1 MTERHIGLDIGSF
14 AIRAAEVTVE
24 DGAAVLHRFAQLT
37 LPARSVVEGEVVDPA
52 AVANAIREL
61 WIKGS
66 FKSDK
71 VVVGISSP
79 RVKVRQAEVPDLDPA
94 DVRAAL
100 RYEAQDLIPLSEDDA
115 VVDFLVQDRFQRDGN
130 DMLRVLVGAAPRS
143 DIDKTLAAVTEAGL
157 EVEAVDLVPFALV
170 RALAGRPGT
179 TAAGEGEIIVSVG
192 AGLTSVVVQVDGIP
206 QLMRTTPGGGTTITE
221 ALADHLSLSYEQ
233 AEAIKRTA
241 SRTTADGR
249 TAVALIEDEL
259 DATVRE
265 IVGSVDYFLAQTPDT
280 DVHRIVLTGA
290 GAQVR
295 GLRERIEHESNL
307 EVVPADALR
316 NVVIG
321 KTDLTPEQLVAA
333 STTMAG
339 PIGLAMAPAMPEAT
353 RLAALLPA
361 SYVQRMARRRETKI
375 GLIAVA
381 CLALVLLAV
390 WGQRS
395 ITLRSARADVSRVQH
410 RERLLASRD
419 ARYGPFGA
427 AENDL
432 IRRTAIVRA
441 SLASDTDAAALLD
454 QISTAL
460 PPDVW
465 IQSVAIVTAGAK
477 AGGSASFTL
486 GGVDESSAAHWL
498 TKMRALDGVFTQ
510 VSLQGLSGDPTGRS
524 GVRFTSQ
531 AVLAA
536 GLGSH
541 RADQFGLPK

>member
-79 RVKVRQAEVPDLDPA
+79 RVKVRQAEVPDLEPA

-100 RYEAQDLIPLSEDDA
+100 RYEAQDLIPLSEEDA
-115 VVDFLVQDRFQRDGN
+115 VVDYLVQDRFRRDGN

-143 DIDKTLAAVTEAGL
+143 DIDRTLAAVTDAGL

-179 TAAGEGEIIVSVG
+179 AEAGEGEIIVSVG

-221 ALADHLSLSYEQ
+221 ALAGHLGLTYEQ

-295 GLRERIEHESNL
+295 GLRERIAHESNL

-361 SYVQRMARRRETKI
+361 SYVQRMARRRETKL

-419 ARYGPFGA
+419 ARYGPFA
-427 AENDL
+427 TAESDL
-432 IRRTAIVRA
+432 IRRTGIVRA

-454 QISTAL
+454 QISAVL

-477 AGGSASFTL
+477 TGGSASFTL
-486 GGVDESSAAHWL
+486 GGVDGSSPAHWL
-498 TKMRALDGVFTQ
+498 TRMRALDGVFTQ
-510 VSLQGLSGDPTGRS
+510 VSLQGLSGDTTGKS

-536 GLGSH
+536 GFGSH

>member
-79 RVKVRQAEVPDLDPA
+79 RVKVRQAEVPDLEPA

-100 RYEAQDLIPLSEDDA
+100 RYEAQDLIPLSEEDA
-115 VVDFLVQDRFQRDGN
+115 VVDYLVQDRFRRDGN

-143 DIDKTLAAVTEAGL
+143 DIDRTLAAVTDAGL

-179 TAAGEGEIIVSVG
+179 AEAGEGEIIVSVG

-221 ALADHLSLSYEQ
+221 ALAGHLGLTYEQ

-280 DVHRIVLTGA
+280 DVHRIVLTGVKKR
-290 GAQVR
+290 Q
-295 GLRERIEHESNL
+295 
-307 EVVPADALR
+307 ALFK
-316 NVVIG
+316 I
-321 KTDLTPEQLVAA
+321 P
-333 STTMAG
+333 
-339 PIGLAMAPAMPEAT
+339 
-353 RLAALLPA
+353 
-361 SYVQRMARRRETKI
+361 RR
-375 GLIAVA
+375 
-381 CLALVLLAV
+381 
-390 WGQRS
+390 S
-395 ITLRSARADVSRVQH
+395 
-410 RERLLASRD
+410 
-419 ARYGPFGA
+419 
-427 AENDL
+427 
-432 IRRTAIVRA
+432 
-441 SLASDTDAAALLD
+441 
-454 QISTAL
+454 
-460 PPDVW
+460 
-465 IQSVAIVTAGAK
+465 
-477 AGGSASFTL
+477 
-486 GGVDESSAAHWL
+486 
-498 TKMRALDGVFTQ
+498 
-510 VSLQGLSGDPTGRS
+510 
-524 GVRFTSQ
+524 
-531 AVLAA
+531 
-536 GLGSH
+536 
-541 RADQFGLPK
+541 

>member
-1 MTERHIGLDIGSF
+1 VTERHIGLDIGSF

-66 FKSDK
+66 FKSNK

-100 RYEAQDLIPLSEDDA
+100 RYEAQDLIPLSEEDA

-143 DIDKTLAAVTEAGL
+143 DIDRTLAAVTDAGL

-179 TAAGEGEIIVSVG
+179 TAPGEGEIIVSVG

-221 ALADHLSLSYEQ
+221 ALAGHLSLTYEQ

-241 SRTTADGR
+241 SRSTADGR

-295 GLRERIEHESNL
+295 GLRERIAHESNL

-361 SYVQRMARRRETKI
+361 SYVQRMARRRETKFA
-375 GLIAVA
+375 LIAVA

-419 ARYGPFGA
+419 ARYGPFGT
-427 AENDL
+427 AESDL

-454 QISTAL
+454 QISAAL

-486 GGVDESSAAHWL
+486 GGVDGSSPAHWL

-510 VSLQGLSGDPTGRS
+510 VSLQGLSGDTTGRS

-531 AVLAA
+531 AVLAS
-536 GLGSH
+536 GFGSH